1 MIQVAEALLQEAGS
15 NAFFV
20 EVESGL
26 VGKLLYIFA
35 RKPLFI
41 MCQYGNGKGA
51 ANMELEPVRTPDGK
65 EEVVIRL
72 ADPDEAHLIHQITM
86 AAFAEYEHDRVPSAA
101 LNETV
106 EFIRERLEDGDEQA
120 LLCIQSGRPIGTVR
134 FQMDEHSL
142 SFFRLAACPKEQGK
156 GRAKAMLAWL
166 ERYAKEN
173 GKKEIWCNVRRS
185 VARNIRLYQSVGYAL
200 VQEQTVISA
209 NGVPVKVVMMKKEI
223 TGVEA

>member
-120 LLCIQSGRPIGTVR
+120 LLCIQSGRRLERCGFKWMSIR
-134 FQMDEHSL
+134 FRFSVL
-142 SFFRLAACPKEQGK
+142 PPVPRSRGK
-156 GRAKAMLAWL
+156 GEPKP
-166 ERYAKEN
+166 
-173 GKKEIWCNVRRS
+173 C
-185 VARNIRLYQSVGYAL
+185 
-200 VQEQTVISA
+200 
-209 NGVPVKVVMMKKEI
+209 
-223 TGVEA
+223 

>member
-1 MIQVAEALLQEAGS
+1 ML
-15 NAFFV
+15 FFV

-26 VGKLLYIFA
+26 VGKLPYIFA

-156 GRAKAMLAWL
+156 GRAKAMLAFL

>member
-1 MIQVAEALLQEAGS
+1 
-15 NAFFV
+15 
-20 EVESGL
+20 
-26 VGKLLYIFA
+26 
-35 RKPLFI
+35 
-41 MCQYGNGKGA
+41 
-51 ANMELEPVRTPDGK
+51 MELEPVRTPDGK

-156 GRAKAMLAWL
+156 GRAKAMLAFL

-185 VARNIRLYQSVGYAL
+185 VARNIPAVSIGRVCPRSRTNGYQR
-200 VQEQTVISA
+200 
-209 NGVPVKVVMMKKEI
+209 
-223 TGVEA
+223 